1 MNTKLLLGLGSAV
14 LVGMVAVGGAAYASS
29 SAQESAPRGARVERQ
44 ERDGRG
50 LRQRFV
56 KRMRQRR
63 EFVRSLEISEAQR
76 ESARAAARE
85 LAPLAETLRPQVSAL
100 LERARALR
108 REGDR
113 EGARNVLKNELKP
126 LLESAKPQTQRA
138 LAPLVASLTPE
149 QRAKL
154 EAAAQRR
161 GRSFDEQRF
170 AHRLGLRLSSRRAP
184 ERLERG
190 AHEGRRPR

>member
-14 LVGMVAVGGAAYASS
+14 LVGMFAVSGLAYASS
-29 SAQESAPRGARVERQ
+29 AAQEGAPRGARVERQ

-50 LRQRFV
+50 LRQRVV

-63 EFVRSLEISEAQR
+63 DFLRSLEITEVQR

-85 LAPLAETLRPQVSAL
+85 LAPLAETLRPQVKAL

-108 REGDR
+108 RACDR
-113 EGARNVLKNELKP
+113 EGARKVLENELKP
-126 LLESAKPQTQRA
+126 LLASAKPQTQRA
-138 LAPLVASLTPE
+138 VAPLVGSLTPE

-170 AHRLGLRLSSRRAP
+170 AHRLGLALSSRRGQ
-184 ERLERG
+184 ERARDE
-190 AHEGRRPR
+190 RRPR

>member
-14 LVGMVAVGGAAYASS
+14 LVGMVAVGGVAFASS
-29 SAQESAPRGARVERQ
+29 AAQESAPRGERAERQ

-63 EFVRSLEISEAQR
+63 DFARSLEISEAQR

-85 LAPLAETLRPQVSAL
+85 LAPLAESLRPQVKAL

-108 REGDR
+108 RDGDR

-126 LLESAKPQTQRA
+126 LLESVKPQTERA
-138 LAPLVASLTPE
+138 LAPLMGSLTPE

-170 AHRLGLRLSSRRAP
+170 AHRLGLVLSSRGAQERA
-184 ERLERG
+184 RG
-190 AHEGRRPR
+190 DHRPR